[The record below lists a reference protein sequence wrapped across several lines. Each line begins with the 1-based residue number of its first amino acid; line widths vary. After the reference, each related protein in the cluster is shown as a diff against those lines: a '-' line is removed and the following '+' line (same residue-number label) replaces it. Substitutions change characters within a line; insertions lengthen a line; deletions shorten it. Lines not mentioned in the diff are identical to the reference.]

1 MRQSSANT
9 VLFLF
14 DQTWKSLKAHGFGET
29 NTTQKI
35 GKEIVMEMNENFV
48 EQTENV
54 EQTTEQ
60 TPKTNTQEEVDAIV
74 GKRNARTEA
83 KIRKE
88 YERKYSGLT
97 DVLKA
102 GTGKESVEEMT
113 DTFQKFYASKGI
125 KMPEKPNYSAKDIEV
140 LAKAEADEFISAGY
154 EDVVEEVDRLAA
166 IGAENMTAREKA
178 VFKTLAEHRQNAE
191 RGRELSKIGVTED
204 VYSSKEFKDFAGKF
218 NPNTSISDIYD
229 IYRKTQTKKEIHT
242 MGSMKNTESGDNGV
256 KDYYSPEEAR
266 KFTKKDYDKNPA
278 LFAAVEKSMLK
289 WKR

>member
-1 MRQSSANT
+1 
-9 VLFLF
+9 
-14 DQTWKSLKAHGFGET
+14 
-29 NTTQKI
+29 
-35 GKEIVMEMNENFV
+35 MENNENFV
-48 EQTENV
+48 AEQAAENV

-60 TPKTNTQEEVDAIV
+60 TPKTYTQEEVDAIV

-125 KMPEKPNYSAKDIEV
+125 QMPQKPSYSAKDIEV
-140 LAKAEADEFISAGY
+140 LARAEAEEFISAGY

-166 IGAENMTAREKA
+166 LGVENMTAREKA

-191 RGRELSKIGVTED
+191 RGRELSKLGVTED
-204 VYSSKEFKDFAGKF
+204 VYASKEFKDFMGKF
-218 NPNTSISDIYD
+218 NSNTSVTDIYD
-229 IYRKTQTKKEIHT
+229 IYKKTQPKKEIHT
-242 MGSMKNTESGDNGV
+242 MGSMKNNNSGDAVV
-256 KDYYSPEEAR
+256 KDYYSPEEAKR
-266 KFTKKDYDKNPA
+266 FTQKDFDKTPG
-278 LFAAVEKSMLK
+278 LFEAVVKSMQSGK
-289 WKR
+289 WRK